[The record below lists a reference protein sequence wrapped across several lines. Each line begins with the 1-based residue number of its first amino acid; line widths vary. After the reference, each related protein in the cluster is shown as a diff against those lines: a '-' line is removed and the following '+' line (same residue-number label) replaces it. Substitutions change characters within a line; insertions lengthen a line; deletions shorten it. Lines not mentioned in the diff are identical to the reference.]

1 MRAGREQRPI
11 ADEPPHMDAEKARRH
26 LVAGWA
32 SPAWTSHAHPHWRN
46 FALHSLRVRIL
57 AWPAKASASLWKLG
71 IGRVSRLAGWG
82 WRICRVTRAQKR
94 CPHHSGQHA
103 ETGTHYGKFGHGR
116 LLPVSRQAS
125 DAFDWQFW
133 CPLSKL

>member
-1 MRAGREQRPI
+1 ALS
-11 ADEPPHMDAEKARRH
+11 AKAR
-26 LVAGWA
+26 
-32 SPAWTSHAHPHWRN
+32 
-46 FALHSLRVRIL
+46 
-57 AWPAKASASLWKLG
+57 ASLWKLG

-133 CPLSKL
+133 CPLSKLCLLWLWTSSKHGSFAVPKASHGFPMGIPFV